1 MDIGNSKYVRPD
13 VYHFVNEN
21 IGRFPVYRE
30 KDAPEH
36 EFEPSK
42 SGQGI
47 EIVSSGPSA
56 AKAAK
61 AKKAALAQMR
71 GDAEAEADAEAG
83 AEGDAKAE
91 GKGKKEAKPVGDPE
105 KVNVLQPLD
114 YQQRANTNTP
124 NIRTTF
130 YAQ

>member
-21 IGRFPVYRE
+21 IGQVHEWRQKE
-30 KDAPEH
+30 APEH

-61 AKKAALAQMR
+61 KAALAQMR
-71 GDAEAEADAEAG
+71 GDAEADAEAD